1 MEYNFYVDVRIHIDF
16 GTSFSYYFWE
26 GAVFFYF
33 DSLFLSNI
41 NSDQSGCVLLI
52 FLLR

>member
-1 MEYNFYVDVRIHIDF
+1 MLMFAFRLILGLHF
-16 GTSFSYYFWE
+16 FYYFWE
-26 GAVFFYF
+26 GAVFSYL